1 MKNFKS
7 IILFLSLLIILLG
20 CSKKKN
26 NQFLGVFVDS
36 LTYENTNGAV
46 DKYCSAVNNDGMQTK
61 LFVKK
66 WQSPED
72 IKKII
77 VDLHDE
83 INLQSVV
90 FIGDI
95 PIPMIRDAQHLTSAF
110 KIDQR
115 RFTLERTSVPSDRFY
130 DDFDLKF
137 DFIKQD
143 TTNTLLFYYSLSH
156 KSPQYVKKNI
166 YSGRIKSPT
175 TDSSK
180 YEIIEKYLLKVSEQK
195 SKQEKL
201 DNVLTYLGHGY
212 VSESLA
218 AKENLSFFLREQF
231 PQLFYSSGRIKS
243 YFHSMDN
250 NMKKIILNELQ
261 KEELDMAIFHA
272 HGGADTQYLLGYP
285 TSSSIGQNVEAIK
298 LFLRSKMRYAKR
310 RKKSV
315 AEYKNHYMETYNI
328 PEKWFEGA
336 FDDSMIIV
344 DSLYS
349 AKLDIYSDDVNDIS
363 PQAKLIIFDQC
374 YNGAFIKS
382 PYIAGNY
389 VFGNGKTIVGIANSV
404 NVKQNIWCNEL
415 LGILNYGVR
424 IGEWHKFNNYL
435 ESHIIGDPTFH
446 FLNSNGINLSK
457 LLSKNNKQSF
467 KKLLNNNDPVLR
479 TLAIKKIFDLEKEKF
494 ESKLIDIYNT
504 DISFNVRTETLKCMA
519 NIHSEKFEKIL
530 FTSINDPSEYIRR
543 MSAIWM
549 GEIGKEKYLQPL
561 IETIFNDHS
570 KRVTFSAKNSLAF
583 MCTDSIVHE
592 QCMAYVEK
600 LPKSIQN
607 KGSKYINH
615 LYKNSRGRANDLIVT
630 IQDKNLSD
638 KKRISSIRT
647 FRSYKYFQFITKL
660 LEIVKDSEEKEKV
673 RLAIIEALGW
683 YSFSENSEFIISE
696 LGKINENITDTTKIN
711 LEIERTIKRLTSYPN
726 NSLSF

>member
-1 MKNFKS
+1 M
-7 IILFLSLLIILLG
+7 IICLTLLVILFG
-20 CSKKKN
+20 CEKFN
-26 NQFLGVFVDS
+26 DRQVFGVFVDS
-36 LTYENTNGAV
+36 LTYENTDKAI
-46 DKYCSAVNNDGMQTK
+46 DKYCDAVNKDGLQTK
-61 LFVKK
+61 LFVQN
-66 WQSPED
+66 WESPEE

-77 VDLHDE
+77 IDLS
-83 INLQSVV
+83 NKTSLQGVV

-95 PIPMIRDAQHLTSAF
+95 PIVMIQDAQHLTSAF
-110 KIDQR
+110 KINQQ

-130 DDFDLKF
+130 DDLDLKF

-143 TTNTLLFYYSLSH
+143 TTNTLLFYYSLSY
-156 KSPQYVKKNI
+156 KSPQYVKKDI

-175 TDSSK
+175 NDSSK
-180 YEIIEKYLLKVSEQK
+180 YQIIKKYLLRVSEQK
-195 SKQEKL
+195 LKKEKL

-231 PQLFYSSGRIKS
+231 PQLFYSSGRIKN

-250 NMKKIILNELQ
+250 NMKEIILNELQ

-272 HGGADTQYLLGYP
+272 HGGTDTQYLLGYP
-285 TSSSIGQNVEAIK
+285 LSRSINQNVDAIK
-298 LFLRSKMRYAKR
+298 FFLRSKMRYAKR

-315 AEYKNHYMETYNI
+315 AEYKNHYMKTYNI

-336 FDDSMIIV
+336 FVDSVIIM

-349 AKLDIYSDDVNDIS
+349 AKLDIYSDDVKNITS
-363 PQAKLIIFDQC
+363 QAELIIFDQC

-389 VFGNGKTIVGIANSV
+389 VFSDGGETIVGIANSV

-424 IGEWHKFNNYL
+424 AGEWHKFNNYL
-435 ESHIIGDPTFH
+435 ESNIIGDPTFH
-446 FLNSNGINLSK
+446 FSNYYEINLLK
-457 LLSKNNKQSF
+457 ILSGNNKKQ
-467 KKLLNNNDPVLR
+467 LNQLIKSDDPVIR
-479 TLAIKKIFDLEKEKF
+479 TLAIKKLFDLKKEKF

-504 DISFNVRTETLKCMA
+504 DISYNVRMEALKCLA
-519 NIHSEKFEKIL
+519 NIHSEKFENIL

-543 MSAIWM
+543 VSATWM
-549 GEIGKEKYLQPL
+549 GQIGKEKYLQPL

-600 LPKSIQN
+600 LPKSIQS

-647 FRSYKYFQFITKL
+647 FRSYKYFQFIPKL

-683 YSFSENSEFIISE
+683 YSFSENSENIISE
-696 LGKINENITDTTKIN
+696 LERINENITDTTKIK
-711 LEIERTIKRLTSYPN
+711 LEIIKTIKRLKSCPN
-726 NSLSF
+726 NSISF